1 MRQVFP
7 DGLKTPCHHHSPICL
22 IVGMTILLINFL
34 VMNITLINIIV
45 MTIIIDI
52 LSTSFYPGLGDG
64 WGMKPSLGRPEV
76 NKCKMQDYFANLQW
90 HFCNVVPIHIYVYY
104 YFDHILESTHVSDVE
119 ARRIGFPPSADS
131 WWLHICLV
139 EVVKDNNSHH

>member
-1 MRQVFP
+1 
-7 DGLKTPCHHHSPICL
+7 
-22 IVGMTILLINFL
+22 MTIILINSI
-34 VMNITLINIIV
+34 VMTMTLINIIV
-45 MTIIIDI
+45 MTIIQTNVRLMTITLINMIVMTIIDI
-52 LSTSFYPGLGDG
+52 LSTSFCPGLGDG

-76 NKCKMQDYFANLQW
+76 NECKIQDYIVNLQW

-131 WWLHICLV
+131 
-139 EVVKDNNSHH
+139 